1 MYYSE
6 ICWLCIPDTLG
17 TDEQKLVSDKINLM
31 LEKHDLYTFRKETV
45 TTDCF
50 FLVCTCYFFPFPY
63 NDIYI

>member
-31 LEKHDLYTFRKETV
+31 LEKHDLYKYSNSTEYLSHVESR
-45 TTDCF
+45 
-50 FLVCTCYFFPFPY
+50 
-63 NDIYI
+63 IR